1 MGFPAADIC
10 ANRNKRESDIV
21 TENRKSIFITGGAS
35 GLGREVARF
44 FAGKGWFVGIADV
57 NDIGTAETA
66 AMLPSGQSS
75 THHLDVTDRQ
85 QWAQAMADFV
95 TRTNGTVDVLF
106 NNAGVGSGGAIQD
119 MTDADI
125 DRQIA
130 INFTGVV
137 NGIRAVFP
145 YLRRGSCVLN
155 TSSAA
160 GIYGVGGLSIY
171 SATKFAVRGLTESH
185 DIEWAPLGIKSRS
198 LMPGFIDTNI
208 ISAVADGSNMTG
220 KERLEAAGI
229 PVSPIEIIGPAAWA
243 AVHGNKVHTTV
254 NKMAKQLAFAAR
266 WFPGRLRNRSTG
278 LVEGLDKV
286 VSS

>member
-1 MGFPAADIC
+1 MAEA
-10 ANRNKRESDIV
+10 
-21 TENRKSIFITGGAS
+21 RKNIFITGAAS
-35 GLGREVARF
+35 GLGREVARY
-44 FAGKGWFVGIADV
+44 FAGKGWFVGLADV
-57 NDIGTAETA
+57 NDAGTAETA
-66 AMLPSGQSS
+66 AMLPAGQSAQY
-75 THHLDVTDRQ
+75 HLDVTDRA
-85 QWAQAMADFV
+85 QWQAAITDYAAKMD
-95 TRTNGTVDVLF
+95 GTICVLF
-106 NNAGVGSGGAIQD
+106 NNAGVGSGGPIQD
-119 MTDADI
+119 MTDAEI

-137 NGIRAVFP
+137 NGIRAAFP
-145 YLRRGSCVLN
+145 YLKRGSCVLN

-160 GIYGVGGLSIY
+160 GIYGVGNLSIY

-185 DIEWAPLGIKSRS
+185 DIEWRELGIKSRS

-208 ISAVADGSNMTG
+208 IGAVAEGSNQTG

-229 PVSPIEIIGPAAWA
+229 MVSPVEIIGPAAWE

-266 WFPGRLRNRSTG
+266 WFPGRLRNQKAG
-278 LVEGLDKV
+278 LIEGLDSV

>member
-1 MGFPAADIC
+1 MAD
-10 ANRNKRESDIV
+10 NSQN
-21 TENRKSIFITGGAS
+21 IFITGAAS
-35 GLGREVARF
+35 GLGREVARY
-44 FAGKGWFVGIADV
+44 FAAKGWFVGLADV
-57 NDIGTAETA
+57 NDAGTAETA
-66 AMLPSGQSS
+66 AMLPAGKSS
-75 THHLDVTDRQ
+75 THHLDVTDRA
-85 QWAQAMADFV
+85 QWAQAIADYIAHTGGSV
-95 TRTNGTVDVLF
+95 HVLF
-106 NNAGVGSGGAIQD
+106 NNAGVGSGGPIQE
-119 MTDADI
+119 MADADI

-145 YLRRGSCVLN
+145 HLQRGSCVLN

-185 DIEWAPLGIKSRS
+185 DIEWAHLGIKSRS

-220 KERLEAAGI
+220 KERLLAAGI
-229 PVSPIEIIGPAAWA
+229 PVSPVEIIGPAAWDA
-243 AVHGNKVHTTV
+243 IHGKKVHTTV

-266 WFPGRLRNRSTG
+266 WFPGKLRNRSTG

-286 VSS
+286 VSN